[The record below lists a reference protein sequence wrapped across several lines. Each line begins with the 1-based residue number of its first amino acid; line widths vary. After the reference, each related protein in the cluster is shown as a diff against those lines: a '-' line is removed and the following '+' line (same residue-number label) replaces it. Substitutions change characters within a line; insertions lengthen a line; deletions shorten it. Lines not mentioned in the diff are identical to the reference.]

1 MAELEG
7 KKRKFLEENPFV
19 GTVTTLREDGSPH
32 STIVW
37 VDVDDGKVS
46 FNTARGRAKSVHL
59 EQDPRA
65 SLLVVDPNDSHKWV
79 SVSGHAELTEEGAD
93 AQIDKLAKKYIGR
106 GHVSL
111 AQAGRDPRQGADRRR
126 QGRRRRLR
134 RLTETTESSVR
145 SARERRPAA
154 ARRGRGADS
163 SGSERHRPAGRDGAR
178 LRRGLRRPRVHDL
191 AGDRRSARRPDAVPA
206 RGQAHAAGSRLSRLG
221 LSRHARRDRGPRAAH
236 ALRRAIPTQTLR
248 RWSSSSSSDSTRC

>member
-79 SVSGHAELTEEGAD
+79 AVSGHAELTEEGAD
-93 AQIDKLAKKYIGR
+93 AQIDKLAKKYIGKDTYPWR
-106 GHVSL
+106 TPAETRVKVL
-111 AQAGRDPRQGADRRR
+111 IDADK
-126 QGRRRRLR
+126 
-134 RLTETTESSVR
+134 V
-145 SARERRPAA
+145 
-154 ARRGRGADS
+154 D
-163 SGSERHRPAGRDGAR
+163 
-178 LRRGLRRPRVHDL
+178 
-191 AGDRRSARRPDAVPA
+191 
-206 RGQAHAAGSRLSRLG
+206 AAGF
-221 LSRHARRDRGPRAAH
+221 D
-236 ALRRAIPTQTLR
+236 
-248 RWSSSSSSDSTRC
+248 D